1 METHTDALTFRNMLP
16 NLMRHWNAHKV
27 DYVAHLF
34 EGEARFVI
42 RYENLEKAFLLY
54 VIDLYENT
62 LVCELDCV

>member
-1 METHTDALTFRNMLP
+1 MLP
-16 NLMRHWNAHKV
+16 NLMRHWNTHKV

-34 EGEARFVI
+34 EGEARSVI
-42 RYENLEKAFLLY
+42 RYDNFEKAFLLY